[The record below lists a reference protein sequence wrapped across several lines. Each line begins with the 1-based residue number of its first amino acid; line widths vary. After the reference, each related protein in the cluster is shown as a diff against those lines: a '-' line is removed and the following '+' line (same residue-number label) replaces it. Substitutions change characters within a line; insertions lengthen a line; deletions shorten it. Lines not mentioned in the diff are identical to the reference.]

1 MEKDWVEGMVGLVGQ
16 QFGDEQDTQIN
27 GAVVS
32 IRNRGGQG
40 SSVSKG
46 GGGQGGRWGNRVSK
60 MLGGL
65 GFSRRIRNRS
75 GSLKAIECV
84 NDFV

>member
-1 MEKDWVEGMVGLVGQ
+1 MDKDWVEVIMGMVGLVGQ
-16 QFGDEQDTQIN
+16 QFGDEQDTRIN

-40 SSVSKG
+40 SRWRT
-46 GGGQGGRWGNRVSK
+46 GGRWGTGSARCW
-60 MLGGL
+60 GGW

-75 GSLKAIECV
+75 GS
-84 NDFV
+84 